1 MSASLGV
8 TKMSNWQRLHFE
20 TSVDWAVTGSG
31 QMDEKHRVLLSLRKL
46 TAGGRAVVGI
56 VALATALGNST
67 AHAETTTKR
76 PVETLMAQAD
86 AKEARPGT
94 ESTTKTVTTTTT
106 HGGWT
111 VTCSEGG
118 TEPAKTCSAN
128 FRVINKK
135 NNSVVLVWLIGRN
148 KDGKLLA
155 EFLTLTDIM
164 IQPGVMVAIEEAKP
178 VKAEYV
184 SCATKGCK
192 ASLDLTPNLVR
203 QMKEAKKAKIDMT
216 LLDGQVVQ
224 FAMDIPGIDMA
235 LADLGL

>member
-1 MSASLGV
+1 MNRIYGAVGV
-8 TKMSNWQRLHFE
+8 
-20 TSVDWAVTGSG
+20 
-31 QMDEKHRVLLSLRKL
+31 
-46 TAGGRAVVGI
+46 

-67 AHAETTTKR
+67 VIAGTAAKR
-76 PVETLMAQAD
+76 PVEALMAQAD
-86 AKEARPGT
+86 TKEARPGA

-118 TEPAKTCSAN
+118 TAPAKSCSAN

-135 NNSVVLVWLIGRN
+135 NNSVILVWLIGRN

-155 EFLTLTDIM
+155 EFLTFTDVM

-178 VKAEYV
+178 VKADYV
-184 SCATKGCK
+184 SCTPKGCK

-216 LLDGQVVQ
+216 ILDGQVIQ
-224 FAMDIPGIDMA
+224 FAMDIPGIEKA